1 MGMLCYLQMYP
12 VLHRRALKKP
22 SADNFEPFEEW
33 EKTEEHAFNLAN
45 YERWF
50 RAFRNSPSAVIWST
64 DNEIFTQAWDTAGK
78 AEFNV
83 RNDRVG
89 ALYGQFMKKLDPQL
103 VITRDGDVG
112 TWGSKGRW
120 HEEPPC
126 DTANYHYPDF
136 NVETWVRDWQRVYEW
151 HPAVF
156 GETLYTS
163 YGAWDNWV
171 GAKPEVVRKKA
182 LHVRRIA
189 SLYRELGVPGQI
201 LHGPFQRRL
210 HRT

>member
-1 MGMLCYLQMYP
+1 
-12 VLHRRALKKP
+12 
-22 SADNFEPFEEW
+22 
-33 EKTEEHAFNLAN
+33 
-45 YERWF
+45 
-50 RAFRNSPSAVIWST
+50 
-64 DNEIFTQAWDTAGK
+64 
-78 AEFNV
+78 
-83 RNDRVG
+83 
-89 ALYGQFMKKLDPQL
+89 
-103 VITRDGDVG
+103 
-112 TWGSKGRW
+112 
-120 HEEPPC
+120 
-126 DTANYHYPDF
+126 
-136 NVETWVRDWQRVYEW
+136 VRDWQRVYEW